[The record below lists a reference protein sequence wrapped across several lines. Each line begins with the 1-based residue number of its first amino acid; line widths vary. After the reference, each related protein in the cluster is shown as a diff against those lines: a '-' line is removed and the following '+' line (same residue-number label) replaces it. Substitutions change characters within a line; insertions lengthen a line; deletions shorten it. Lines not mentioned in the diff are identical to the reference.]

1 MKLKG
6 IILLSI
12 GLITLNAHL
21 HSNNP
26 LLENRFVLKAESPD
40 SLPAIT
46 TTLNIPAVIGPLTI
60 DGKLDD
66 AFWQSARTLSLTN
79 RGIDYF
85 GKGGEVRIAVRGD
98 YLCLSTQIPESDRL
112 VAYST
117 GINPSWWRE
126 DMMVWRFRFQSPI
139 NHQERSV
146 TLAVNPLGAYSLFSG
161 DYLYN
166 HGNIRGSLGNDYGS
180 MSVDLVNSIATP
192 LKWAGDIHV
201 AAVIGQTGW
210 TVELILPLEQFNQIG
225 FMSIERVRVPRPNVP
240 ELCWYWPAP
249 NESADY
255 ELSGRNSEPPPILQ
269 FITLSQNL
277 VIKAQESLGNSLAK
291 EVAGLPKQ
299 VWTKEEQRSLGI
311 SAMLEKNIRSRIAGF
326 TEEEKVAWCKIGTVA
341 DWERFRDKRL
351 AAMRKWIGPMPER
364 TPLRPTITR
373 QSNYGDG
380 FIIENIV
387 YESRPNFIVT
397 ANLYLPEYP
406 SGKIPVIVVVHSHHA
421 PKTNY
426 ELQDMGMTW
435 ARSGTAVL
443 VMDQICAGERTQS
456 QPWPRESYYGRYATG
471 NQLYL
476 AGESLIKWMAWDI
489 MRGIDL
495 LLERSYI
502 DSNRIILMGSVAGG
516 GDLAAL
522 TAILDPRIAA
532 AIPFNFG
539 DAGPEQHYTM
549 VPRSCDFEGA
559 DPGWGSWET
568 TRNLP
573 NSVSEQFFPWFL
585 CAAVAP
591 RSFIYSFEVSWPKTV
606 EGECAWHRYKKV
618 FNFYGA
624 RNNLAEVHGFGSFP
638 GLGECYNVGTYLR
651 KRIYPILNR
660 WFQIP
665 IPETEYHNVRS
676 ESELMCLTP
685 AAAVKH
691 IPKPVSSLV
700 KELALGRLAASRSK
714 RTDLSA
720 KEHKKTLCEELKQKL
735 GDIEPVNSPKV
746 FSLWTRPYANFTIE
760 ALTIETEPGIKLPV
774 LILKPKIGQKL
785 RPVVIALAEEGKAN
799 FLSSRPNEIASL
811 LSDGITVCLPDVRG
825 TGELS
830 AQNSRGPSAMDL
842 AASEL
847 MIGRTLTGLRLKD
860 TRSLFHWLERRSDTD
875 PNNIALWGDSFSNPN
890 APDFQFDQSPG
901 QQAGPVNQ
909 RQAEPLGPFLAI
921 LTTLYE
927 DNITAVATSGGL
939 VSFVSVLEDRFCH
952 IPQDVIVPGFLEVTD
967 LGEIVSLIAP
977 RPLLLE
983 KMVDGRNK
991 RVSLETMEKEYGT
1004 KRANLILREDTG
1016 DPTLPAWLSMQCLKK

>member
-1 MKLKG
+1 MKG
-6 IILLSI
+6 IILLFI

-21 HSNNP
+21 HGNNP

-40 SLPAIT
+40 SLLAIS

-66 AFWQSARTLSLTN
+66 AFWQSASTLSLTN

-126 DMMVWRFRFQSPI
+126 DMIVWRFRFQSPI

-146 TLAVNPLGAYSLFSG
+146 TLAVNPLGAFSLFSG

-180 MSVDLVNSIATP
+180 MSVDLVNSTATP

-201 AAVIGQTGW
+201 AAVIGQTEW
-210 TVELILPLEQFNQIG
+210 TVELILPLEQFNHIG

-240 ELCWYWPAP
+240 ELYWYWPAP

-269 FITLSQNL
+269 FITLSQNR
-277 VIKAQESLGNSLAK
+277 VIKASEAPGNSLAK

-299 VWTKEEQRSLGI
+299 VWTKEEQKSLGI
-311 SAMLEKNIRSRIAGF
+311 SAMQEKNIRSCMAGF
-326 TEEEKVAWCKIGTVA
+326 AEEEKAAWSKIGTVA
-341 DWERFRDKRL
+341 DWEQFRDKRL
-351 AAMRKWIGPMPER
+351 TAMRNWIGPMPER
-364 TPLRPTITR
+364 TPLRATITR
-373 QSNYGDG
+373 RSNYGDG
-380 FIIENIV
+380 FVIENIV
-387 YESRPNFIVT
+387 YESQPNFIVT
-397 ANLYLPEYP
+397 ANLYLPEHP
-406 SGKIPVIVVVHSHHA
+406 SERIPAIVVVHSHHA

-426 ELQDMGMTW
+426 ELQDMSMTW

-443 VMDQICAGERTQS
+443 VMDQICAGERTQT
-456 QPWPRESYYGRYATG
+456 QPWLRESYYGRYATG

-502 DSNRIILMGSVAGG
+502 DPSRIVLIGSVAGG
-516 GDLAAL
+516 GDPAAL

-532 AIPFNFG
+532 VIPFNFG

-549 VPRSCDFEGA
+549 DPRSCDFEVA
-559 DPGWGSWET
+559 DAGWGSWET

-585 CAAVAP
+585 CAAMAP

-606 EGECAWHRYKKV
+606 EGESAWARYKKV
-618 FNFYGA
+618 FDLYGA

-651 KRIYPILNR
+651 KRIHPILNR
-660 WFQIP
+660 WFQIL

-685 AAAVKH
+685 AAVVEH
-691 IPKPVSSLV
+691 MPEPVSSLV
-700 KELALGRLAASRSK
+700 KELALQRLAVSRSK
-714 RTDLSA
+714 RAGLCA
-720 KEHKKTLCEELKQKL
+720 EERKKTLREELKQKL
-735 GDIEPVNSPKV
+735 GDIEPVKSPKMR
-746 FSLWTRPYANFTIE
+746 SLWTRPCSNFTIE
-760 ALTIETEPGIKLPV
+760 ALTIETEPGITLPV
-774 LILKPKIGQKL
+774 FLLKPKIGPK
-785 RPVVIALAEEGKAN
+785 RRSVVIAMAEGGKEN
-799 FLSSRPNEIASL
+799 FLSSRSNEIASL
-811 LSDGITVCLPDVRG
+811 LSNGITVCLPDVRG

-830 AQNSRGPSAMDL
+830 AQNSRGPGAMDL

-847 MIGRTLTGLRLKD
+847 MLGRTLPGLRLKD
-860 TRSLFHWLERRSDTD
+860 TRTIFRWLERRSDTD
-875 PNNIALWGDSFSNPN
+875 PNSISLWGNSFSEPN

-909 RQAEPLGPFLAI
+909 RQAEPLGPFLVI
-921 LTTLYE
+921 LTALYE
-927 DNITAVATSGGL
+927 DNVTAVAASGGL
-939 VSFVSVLEDRFCH
+939 VSFISVLEDRFCQ
-952 IPQDVIVPGFLEVTD
+952 IPQDVIVPGILEVTD
-967 LGEIVSLIAP
+967 LGEIVASIAP
-977 RPLLLE
+977 RPVFLE

-991 RVSLETMEKEYGT
+991 KVSLSAMEKEYGT
-1004 KRANLILREDTG
+1004 KTSSLILSEDKG
-1016 DPTLPAWLSMQCLKK
+1016 DPSLPVWLSKQCLKE